1 MAPNDSVVSEPASF
15 PFAASYAA
23 PTNPFERLR
32 CPAYRDIHPEKPSF
46 QEGVSACLLHM
57 RISPAWA
64 SREAPIMLRM
74 KERSYGMT
82 HMAVKASRGA
92 SASGLFG
99 TNGRWHP
106 QAYASP
112 LASVRRIRNPE
123 RRKLSIHFHAEKC
136 FQANGQREQCS
147 TTRIRCNSAG

>member
-32 CPAYRDIHPEKPSF
+32 CPAYRAIHPEKSSF
-46 QEGVSACLLHM
+46 QEGVSACLLHI

-74 KERSYGMT
+74 KERSYGML

-92 SASGLFG
+92 SASGPFW
-99 TNGRWHP
+99 NERP
-106 QAYASP
+106 MAS
-112 LASVRRIRNPE
+112 ASLRFAAR
-123 RRKLSIHFHAEKC
+123 
-136 FQANGQREQCS
+136 QREAHKESPASQALDS
-147 TTRIRCNSAG
+147 LSR